1 VTAADIIMT
10 TTKLLVAQ
18 GEKGEMS
25 VRQLRDF
32 TNDFGEIMLRAMKS
46 AHCDH
51 DGTKWMNHGKQY
63 CGLCNR
69 EIPDAHTL

>member
-1 VTAADIIMT
+1 MT

-18 GEKGEMS
+18 GEKGELS
-25 VRQLRDF
+25 SRQLRDYL
-32 TNDFGEIMLRAMKS
+32 NDFGAIMLEAIRT

-51 DGTKWMNHGKQY
+51 DGSRWVSHGKTY

-69 EIPDAHTL
+69 EVADDLPKV